1 MNCGMSVT
9 EMILKSPL
17 PAFNDNTLPSDAE
30 SIITYGGL
38 SDGLVLSSEDL
49 MLILFLNDILCPQ
62 RAVPRPS
69 TKHVTLSLCPSMLM
83 FTGISVVYVYPSLLT
98 YQSVSDANRSVTNT
112 GDINCPKNLRSESFI
127 LTIFCIVLWKQIYNI
142 FAEKTAGFRLQRREK
157 PFHCSVSGRE
167 TASDTADCGEND
179 FGAFVNEKR
188 RVAYFADSPFLV
200 IPKQGLIPLP
210 ALLSSARFEELPL
223 DWEAWFP
230 AMRSGSR

>member
-1 MNCGMSVT
+1 
-9 EMILKSPL
+9 MILKSPL

-49 MLILFLNDILCPQ
+49 MLILFLSDILCPQ

-127 LTIFCIVLWKQIYNI
+127 LTIFFASFCGNKYTTYSQKKQRV
-142 FAEKTAGFRLQRREK
+142 FACKDEKSRFTALFQAEKRLRIPQIAGKMTLG
-157 PFHCSVSGRE
+157 H
-167 TASDTADCGEND
+167 
-179 FGAFVNEKR
+179 
-188 RVAYFADSPFLV
+188 L
-200 IPKQGLIPLP
+200 
-210 ALLSSARFEELPL
+210 
-223 DWEAWFP
+223 
-230 AMRSGSR
+230 